1 MKNKQKKQKK
11 NNNNKIILYYNMI
24 YLHIIVLLF
33 FTLLLI
39 YSLFYP
45 FFNTIEGLECSGGQA
60 IANDPLIVSK
70 ANSNDVEELKK
81 KMEELK
87 NIKSRVDKIDA
98 QTNQNTDGI
107 KQLSKEA
114 SNVGSDTLG
123 GFDASKG
130 KDSKIPKATG
140 LD

>member
-11 NNNNKIILYYNMI
+11 NNNNKFILYYNMI

-70 ANSNDVEELKK
+70 SNSNDVEELKK

-87 NIKSRVDKIDA
+87 NIKSRVDKID
-98 QTNQNTDGI
+98 GI

-130 KDSKIPKATG
+130 EDSKIPKATG